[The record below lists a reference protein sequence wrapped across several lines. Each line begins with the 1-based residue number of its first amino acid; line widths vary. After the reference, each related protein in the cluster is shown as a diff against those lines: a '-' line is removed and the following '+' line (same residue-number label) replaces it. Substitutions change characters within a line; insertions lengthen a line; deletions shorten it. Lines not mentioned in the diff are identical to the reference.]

1 MDSQRIFDGTLSILE
16 KVLDLRSRKHSTI
29 VSNIANIDTPQ
40 YKAFDMIMEKELEK
54 VVKAEE
60 GLDLK
65 RTNDKHFSS
74 QTIRFE
80 SGEPER
86 SDVSEWRIRRDGNT
100 VDMDRAMAD
109 LAKNSLMYN
118 AFAQIIS
125 KKFMDLKN
133 AIQGGDK

>member
-1 MDSQRIFDGTLSILE
+1 MDSQGIFGGTLSILE
-16 KVLDLRSRKHSTI
+16 KVLDLRSRKHNMI

-54 VVKAEE
+54 VVRTEE

-65 RTNDKHFSS
+65 KTNDKHFSRS
-74 QTIRFE
+74 TIRFE

-86 SDVSEWRIRRDGNT
+86 SDVSEWSVREDGNT
-100 VDMDRAMAD
+100 VDIDRAMAD

-118 AFAQIIS
+118 ALAQIIS
-125 KKFMDLKN
+125 KKFMDLRN